1 MTYLKVTDGVLKV
14 KSNLVSRP
22 DARVEFE
29 EKADQL
35 RVYSGSKY
43 RLVSEAPAGTV
54 CAVLGPTKTY
64 PGQGLGV
71 QPDARQP
78 MLEPVLNYRVELPP
92 TVPFWPCAPWRTR
105 IHSCMWC
112 GTPLWARSTCS

>member
-1 MTYLKVTDGVLKV
+1 MPPDAGSFGARIFKIGADESGARMTYLKVTDGVLKV

-43 RLVSEAPAGTV
+43 RLVSEALAGTV
-54 CAVLGPTKTY
+54 CAVLGPTK
-64 PGQGLGV
+64 PI
-71 QPDARQP
+71 PDRALAYSRMP
-78 MLEPVLNYRVELPP
+78 ASRCWNR
-92 TVPFWPCAPWRTR
+92 C
-105 IHSCMWC
+105 
-112 GTPLWARSTCS
+112 

>member
-1 MTYLKVTDGVLKV
+1 MPVWSLKK
-14 KSNLVSRP
+14 
-22 DARVEFE
+22 
-29 EKADQL
+29 KADQL

-78 MLEPVLNYRVELPP
+78 MLEPVLNYRVELPEGADPHYALLALRTLEDEDP
-92 TVPFWPCAPWRTR
+92 TAA
-105 IHSCMWC
+105 C
-112 GTPLWARSTCS
+112 GVERRSGRDPPAADG

>member
-22 DARVEFE
+22 DVRVEFE

-71 QPDARQP
+71 QPDARP
-78 MLEPVLNYRVELPP
+78 ADTGTGAELPGG
-92 TVPFWPCAPWRTR
+92 AA
-105 IHSCMWC
+105 
-112 GTPLWARSTCS
+112 GRS

>member
-1 MTYLKVTDGVLKV
+1 MPPDAGSFGARIFKIGADESGARMTYLKVTDGVLKV

-43 RLVSEAPAGTV
+43 RLVSEAPAGTW
-54 CAVLGPTKTY
+54 APQK
-64 PGQGLGV
+64 PI
-71 QPDARQP
+71 PDRALAYSRMP
-78 MLEPVLNYRVELPP
+78 ASRYWNR
-92 TVPFWPCAPWRTR
+92 C
-105 IHSCMWC
+105 
-112 GTPLWARSTCS
+112 